1 MTIKRYLLNNINA
14 SYICDLRNNVTICS
28 LRGWLEKV
36 GVESMTD
43 ATMQTMVDVEDI
55 EGWSLDFI
63 DVYEDVLGRKLT
75 STEVDSVIKTYY
87 WHKDATSNKSEH

>member
-1 MTIKRYLLNNINA
+1 MTIKEYLLDNINA
-14 SYICDLRNNVTICS
+14 SYNCDLRNNATVCS
-28 LRGWLEKV
+28 LREWLEKV

-43 ATMQTMVDVEDI
+43 VTMQTMVDVEDI

-75 STEVDSVIKTYY
+75 SKEVDSVIETYY
-87 WHKDATSNKSEH
+87 WHKDAASNKSEH